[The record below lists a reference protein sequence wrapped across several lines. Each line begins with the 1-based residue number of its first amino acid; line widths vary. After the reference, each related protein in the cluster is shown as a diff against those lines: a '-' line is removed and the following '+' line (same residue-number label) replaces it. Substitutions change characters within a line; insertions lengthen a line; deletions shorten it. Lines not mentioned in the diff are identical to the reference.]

1 MISFIFGAS
10 TSREN
15 SKNLVGSAQL
25 SFVFRAGLLDVRD
38 APASRELKERE

>member
-15 SKNLVGSAQL
+15 SKIWLGLVQL
-25 SFVFRAGLLDVRD
+25 SFVFRAGSLDVRD
-38 APASRELKERE
+38 APASYSLA